1 MGRSAEKAN
10 QNHQNRAGIHDHACL
25 SRREAARRL
34 GTGPARVRTLVRRGG
49 LKACTLCGRAS
60 RITIASIEAEEAWQ
74 APLLGERATRE
85 RPEGLGEVL
94 FGLVLVVVDA
104 ISEIVH

>member
-1 MGRSAEKAN
+1 MN
-10 QNHQNRAGIHDHACL
+10 I
-25 SRREAARRL
+25 
-34 GTGPARVRTLVRRGG
+34 
-49 LKACTLCGRAS
+49 
-60 RITIASIEAEEAWQ
+60 WQ

-85 RPEGLGEVL
+85 RPEELGEVL